1 MHEEA
6 KINNLLIK
14 LKILEK
20 SQLAEHKGRK
30 TSNKSKQ
37 NREQQQRQ
45 RHIFTKIRDL
55 TLQS

>member
-30 TSNKSKQ
+30 TEVIRANKIGNIATKTAP
-37 NREQQQRQ
+37 
-45 RHIFTKIRDL
+45 HIYKN
-55 TLQS
+55 